1 MFDLFESI
9 CDNSIIFAIF
19 AKMLNQVKFQ
29 VHEI

>member
-9 CDNSIIFAIF
+9 CDNSIIFA
-19 AKMLNQVKFQ
+19 KMLNQVKFQ